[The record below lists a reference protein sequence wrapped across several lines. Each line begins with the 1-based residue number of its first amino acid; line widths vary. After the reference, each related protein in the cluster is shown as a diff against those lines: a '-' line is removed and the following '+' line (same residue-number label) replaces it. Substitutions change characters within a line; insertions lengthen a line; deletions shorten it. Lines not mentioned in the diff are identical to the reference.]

1 MVARAKFDAAVAA
14 ARSLPASISDSE
26 KLQLYAL
33 YKQSTVGNAPSE
45 APNKLNA
52 IAFSKWKSWNALG
65 SRSADEAMSSY
76 VALVESLSRP
86 VLQDDP
92 FRKMSTLLAGALED
106 GALDD
111 NQPVCIHAY
120 KARAMPQTLNAFG
133 CLLIS
138 LMPSVAVHRIVGIIP
153 TIT

>member
-1 MVARAKFDAAVAA
+1 MDAVFAQLC
-14 ARSLPASISDSE
+14 RLLTFPFQLEIQSEMYEDDS
-26 KLQLYAL
+26 K
-33 YKQSTVGNAPSE
+33 
-45 APNKLNA
+45 
-52 IAFSKWKSWNALG
+52 
-65 SRSADEAMSSY
+65 
-76 VALVESLSRP
+76 
-86 VLQDDP
+86 
-92 FRKMSTLLAGALED
+92 
-106 GALDD
+106 D